1 VARAAKLRL
10 RAALEEYI
18 AGNAGDGPRARARGT
33 DAELVKQA
41 QAMLKGFGPGE
52 TAADTPGRR
61 AANTGGSP
69 GRALDSAKE
78 RARELLAPAGAQRT
92 GAGDGDQ

>member
-1 VARAAKLRL
+1 MARAAKLRL
-10 RAALEEYI
+10 RAALEEVI
-18 AGNAGDGPRARARGT
+18 AENAGDGPRARARGT

-41 QAMLKGFGPGE
+41 QALLASMGTGE
-52 TAADTPGRR
+52 AAADTPGRR
-61 AANTGGSP
+61 AAHGESA

-78 RARELLAPAGAQRT
+78 RARELLAPAGANRA